1 MSELINEVFPE
12 IPGFSDF
19 SACINTYPEKSL
31 ARELDGVEH
40 YETIWNQ
47 SDLMK
52 RAWDEGLVVVY
63 ADHDDLLVFNG
74 AIRDETYVC
83 DPWIVRVDREGLVPH
98 WEDIVNYGEEECQ
111 KYFERKQKAKTIEL
125 IWHDGANGEECEY
138 ELRTDIPHEVFSI
151 MEDGVKFSR
160 GIVFHVSD
168 LGEEESGENQYLQFA
183 NREFR
188 AAGWCDDNGKFKCEM
203 QEAICKHVEK
213 LLDVFHG
220 EGHSGSSAPYAID
233 LFSKLAKF
241 EPIAPLTGED
251 CEWEEVAHYSGEK
264 ASTVKVFQ
272 NKRCSRVFK
281 QTDRFD
287 CQAYD
292 IDGKVFWERKTR
304 ENGEEF
310 KMYFTC
316 SESRVPITF
325 PYTPNTEYVE
335 YEYEDQ

>member
-1 MSELINEVFPE
+1 MSEIINEVFPE

-40 YETIWNQ
+40 YETIWNL

-98 WEDIVNYGEEECQ
+98 WEDIVNYDEEECQ

-125 IWHDGANGEECEY
+125 IWHDGANGEEYEY

-151 MEDGVKFSR
+151 VEDGVKFSR
-160 GIVFHVSD
+160 GIVFHVND
-168 LGEEESGENQYLQFA
+168 LGEEESGENPYSLFA
-183 NREFR
+183 NLEYR
-188 AAGWCDDNGKFKCEM
+188 AAGWCDENGKFNCEA
-203 QEAICKHVEK
+203 QEAICKHVQK

-220 EGHSGSSAPYAID
+220 EGHPGTSAPYAID

-241 EPIAPLTGED
+241 EPIVPLTGED
-251 CEWEEVAHYSGEK
+251 WEWEDLSEYHRDG
-264 ASTVKVFQ
+264 VKSFQ
-272 NKRCSRVFK
+272 NKRCSHVFK
-281 QTDRFD
+281 QSDRFD
-287 CQAYD
+287 GQAYD
-292 IDGKVFWERKTR
+292 IDGKVFWEWSISD
-304 ENGEEF
+304 NGEKF
-310 KMYFTC
+310 KSYFTS
-316 SESRVPITF
+316 SESHVPITF
-325 PYTPNTEYVE
+325 PYTPKVEYVE
-335 YEYEDQ
+335 FKRENNDE